1 MRNNRFTA
9 ILIAV
14 ILVLLSFSGCDQG
27 TKYAPYTALRVAT
40 EGNAAWPEP
49 NIIGFEYLGP
59 SEVSVTV
66 NGVTY
71 TGTYA
76 DSSISMPFYYDID
89 HEFRGDGFE
98 FHIREGNGK
107 LVELTV
113 EVAEPSGEA
122 LDASRLRQ
130 IADSIADDYIPLKK
144 SKVEISESKYN
155 DEVLFRYYRTVQE
168 HVTAEW
174 VLVRLNSS
182 GDLTALILSAPDAF
196 ENVKRIHI
204 DENKAEKVLD
214 EKLNEI
220 DKEIVL
226 NGGETSYRI
235 ENKEII
241 MTVNNQCA
249 LLYDIVHR
257 YGTGGFHVTERF
269 YMLVIVDHEKYNPFK
284 P

>member
-1 MRNNRFTA
+1 MRNNRFIA

-14 ILVLLSFSGCDQG
+14 ILVLLSVSGCDQG

-49 NIIGFEYLGP
+49 NIIGFEYSGP

-76 DSSISMPFYYDID
+76 DSGISMPFYYDID

-107 LVELTV
+107 LVDLRV
-113 EVAEPSGEA
+113 EVTEPSGEA

-130 IADSIADDYIPLKK
+130 IADSIADDYIPLKN
-144 SKVEISESKYN
+144 SKVEIKELDYTSE
-155 DEVLFRYYRTVQE
+155 VQFRYYRTVQE
-168 HVTAEW
+168 YVTGEW

-182 GDLTALILSAPDAF
+182 GELTLLMLSAPDAF

-204 DENKAEKVLD
+204 DENKAEKALD
-214 EKLNEI
+214 EKLNEMY
-220 DKEIVL
+220 KEIGL
-226 NGGETSYRI
+226 SGGESTYRI
-235 ENKEII
+235 DDKEII

-249 LLYDIVHR
+249 LLYEIVLNGSHIS
-257 YGTGGFHVTERF
+257 ERF